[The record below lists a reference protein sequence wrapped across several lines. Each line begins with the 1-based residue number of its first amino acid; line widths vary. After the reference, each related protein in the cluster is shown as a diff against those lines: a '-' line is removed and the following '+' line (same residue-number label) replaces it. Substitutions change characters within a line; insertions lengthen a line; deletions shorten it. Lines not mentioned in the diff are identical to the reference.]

1 MDFGRP
7 LETQAS
13 IASQSQIRLLEPVT
27 SATAVGNT
35 VEERTHN
42 VQLDNE
48 VVQAAN
54 ETAAAVFLG
63 SSTGA
68 ASVTSSG
75 SAEDNSDASW
85 LLDASHY
92 TDRVTPTHPTIQA
105 GDLVVIQESFDRLDF
120 VYCQPGAIYNNR
132 NGAFHHRDFLG
143 QPFGSKL
150 RSRDWRGYGFIYLLK
165 PTPELWTRSLNHRT
179 QVVHELDQSQIVFQL
194 HLQPNCVVVESGT
207 GSGALSHA
215 LLRTV
220 APAGHLH
227 TYEFSAHRVG
237 AARREF
243 AAARTRAPGD
253 GAPPGCVWQQQCVV
267 EEENEKDKES
277 KQHSNRIQREE
288 IEWNRPNQHPAAAG
302 GFDLPPASVDAVVL
316 DLPEPWVA
324 VPHAAAVLRSNARIA
339 TYSPCVEQ
347 TQRTCEALE
356 LNGFHSV
363 QTFEYRLKEY
373 YVDAQVEWEAP
384 PAARRPRHAAH
395 NVLNYTAAATT
406 TAAATGEGG
415 KEEEK
420 ESGGDDTGVDQKED
434 CGGGDDE
441 PIADD
446 PTETTFTTTP
456 ATPAAARRKQKAE
469 APPGGPTLCPDARP
483 HGLSDLCH
491 QESHGHWHYYCFRRI
506 DYDQYKYDFIIDQQ
520 RAHIGF
526 NYFFEVV
533 ANTGELFNDNKCDG
547 NNTPNSNNDVNRSAF
562 NEDQEEDENVI
573 ASRAGSHLASLEGIL
588 AQVEGPSNI
597 WDDERDMVLWEQSS
611 LDELLGDV
619 LMATICSLHTTTAR
633 SLLTLFT
640 LSFENFSKEQSRAG
654 MIVE

>member
-1 MDFGRP
+1 MKRKARKIGNFRVFYGILKGTMGPFHISLSYFNAAPPKFIFETRASKKSCCFAFSFIFFTVVQPHHDQFLALDCALTDLSVLADVADDDVCTTRIALNNKFYSSLEVVTYCALTPATMDFGRP

-27 SATAVGNT
+27 IATAVGNT

-42 VQLDNE
+42 VPLDNE

-63 SSTGA
+63 STSTGTTSISNA
-68 ASVTSSG
+68 AAAPASSG
-75 SAEDNSDASW
+75 VPQDDSW

-92 TDRVTPTHPTIQA
+92 TDRVTATHPTIQA

-143 QPFGSKL
+143 QPFGTKL

-194 HLQPNCVVVESGT
+194 HLQPNCTVVESGT

-227 TYEFSAHRVG
+227 TYEFSAHRVS

-243 AAARTRAPGD
+243 
-253 GAPPGCVWQQQCVV
+253 QQHGLGHLVTVHHRDVCGHGSVV
-267 EEENEKDKES
+267 EEENENDKES
-277 KQHSNRIQREE
+277 TATTACNEKKSNGIARTSSSS
-288 IEWNRPNQHPAAAG
+288 AAAG

-356 LNGFHSV
+356 ANGFHSI

-384 PAARRPRHAAH
+384 PAEKRPRHAAH
-395 NVLNYTAAATT
+395 NVLNYT
-406 TAAATGEGG
+406 TAAGETATGDGG
-415 KEEEK
+415 KEEEEEG
-420 ESGGDDTGVDQKED
+420 ESGGDDTGVDHTED
-434 CGGGDDE
+434 GGGGGGDE

-446 PTETTFTTTP
+446 PTETTSTTTP
-456 ATPAAARRKQKAE
+456 PAAAAVSKKRKRH
-469 APPGGPTLCPDARP
+469 LVARP
-483 HGLSDLCH
+483 FA
-491 QESHGHWHYYCFRRI
+491 QMRGHTAFLTFATKNPM
-506 DYDQYKYDFIIDQQ
+506 D
-520 RAHIGF
+520 IGIST
-526 NYFFEVV
+526 
-533 ANTGELFNDNKCDG
+533 ATAASTASNT
-547 NNTPNSNNDVNRSAF
+547 
-562 NEDQEEDENVI
+562 
-573 ASRAGSHLASLEGIL
+573 
-588 AQVEGPSNI
+588 
-597 WDDERDMVLWEQSS
+597 
-611 LDELLGDV
+611 
-619 LMATICSLHTTTAR
+619 
-633 SLLTLFT
+633 
-640 LSFENFSKEQSRAG
+640 SKTS
-654 MIVE
+654 